1 MPAKHSHIHSG
12 ETQPIPRR
20 APYAWSPLPSIR
32 TTIHPVLA
40 VSNRPSLICDMSR
53 HLSSLRFSH
62 PSLSPHLLT
71 EPATQP
77 PMHSLTIVC
86 PNLPWPINVK
96 ARHRNGYITVAD
108 VMDGLYHALRPKVT
122 EAEFRSLLSHDLRHQ
137 VNKAYQQRY
146 RRASLM
152 DYAHEKAQGVRRV
165 DFLGG
170 RNTFM
175 GLSSTK
181 GGARVWRLN
190 VS

>member
-1 MPAKHSHIHSG
+1 MPAKHSLIHSG
-12 ETQPIPRR
+12 ETQPIPRS
-20 APYAWSPLPSIR
+20 PYAWSPLPSIR
-32 TTIHPVLA
+32 TTIHPVLG
-40 VSNRPSLICDMSR
+40 VSNRPSLMYDMSR
-53 HLSSLRFSH
+53 HISTLRLSH
-62 PSLSPHLLT
+62 PSLSPRLLA

-86 PNLPWPINVK
+86 PHLPWPINVK
-96 ARHRNGYITVAD
+96 ARKRNGYITVAD
-108 VMDGLYHALRPKVT
+108 VMDGLYHALRPNAT
-122 EAEFRSLLSHDLRHQ
+122 EAEFRSLSHDLRHQ